1 MDSLLVISDYVIFKH
16 LKKKKKDLKQ

>member
-16 LKKKKKDLKQ
+16 QKKKKKKRP

>member
-16 LKKKKKDLKQ
+16 LKKKKKKRP